1 MDSIFRGT
9 DAMRLFAGTGQRFC
23 DQVTRRSFLQIG
35 SLAVGGLT
43 LPQLLQAEQLR
54 GTRSSHKAVIM
65 VYLAGGL
72 SHQDSFDI
80 KTAAPAEIRGEFSQI
95 PTSVPG
101 I

>member
-1 MDSIFRGT
+1 M
-9 DAMRLFAGTGQRFC
+9 
-23 DQVTRRSFLQIG
+23 TRHFLQIG

-43 LPQLLQAEQLR
+43 LPQLLQAEQQR
-54 GTRSSHKAVIM
+54 GARSSHKAVIM

-95 PTSVPG
+95 PTVVPG
-101 I
+101 ISMSANCCRSWRASWIAVP